1 MKEAV
6 LVNTELN
13 LDCMYTIGQ
22 SNKMILLKNVLEKN
36 NVTTFQYIESSLPN
50 VIDIVDEILSF
61 TEEAVIFRVTDMNYK
76 LVEKLITLLK
86 EEIEDIN
93 IILFGD
99 IAGSIEGIEIFK
111 EDEDYI
117 SKVLNKLDIES
128 SNYESKEIC
137 SFDDIDGIKE
147 CESFT
152 LDLTYDSEVIDLDI
166 IKNNINQVFSKNQNI
181 KIFFETKEIMKLD
194 EDSFNNLVEVIK
206 EIKGN
211 YGLIESGIDDK
222 KYLENIQYSNLIF
235 RANSIEDICNEDSIN
250 IRENCEVSIIVKE
263 YDEEKLSSVSEK
275 VMNQLRAAKL
285 RVFISAED
293 KNFRCVYVNSI
304 TGINNLPI
312 ENGIM
317 TWYQGTYPPTALN
330 NTVKHIYLS
339 ENIESDKL
347 NELDK
352 IASVNHAI
360 ISNEKLE
367 DKSVPYSKHNH
378 LIKKGINSNIE
389 ICVDSGFFKKTY
401 SEVQYKD
408 VRKVTGNHTDN
419 YILKILDD
427 EDLETFRSDI
437 ENFNKTGEL
446 PVYMVNGM
454 LKNSCR
460 FLPKGR
466 CQVNSIPRIDIDGKG
481 NISSCD
487 SNYKIGELGN
497 DYFDLMNNI
506 YKKSSE
512 EAINRNCS
520 ECSARDKCGACK
532 LLPESM
538 SKEKYCSFIRE
549 VENIDKFIISALVIK
564 MLMESSQYFR
574 DKSIE
579 DIKVI
584 NKGVSNL
591 FLKESKEK
599 SNGIV
604 KDSVV
609 LIKVHDDV
617 MIFDLVTN
625 NIIGISSLVSYT
637 LEGYMK
643 GYSLEEIKEISKGEF
658 ADNDDI
664 EKCIEEATVQLE
676 YSNIIERVA

>member
-389 ICVDSGFFKKTY
+389 ICVDQGSFKKTY

-427 EDLETFRSDI
+427 ED
-437 ENFNKTGEL
+437 
-446 PVYMVNGM
+446 
-454 LKNSCR
+454 
-460 FLPKGR
+460 
-466 CQVNSIPRIDIDGKG
+466 
-481 NISSCD
+481 
-487 SNYKIGELGN
+487 
-497 DYFDLMNNI
+497 
-506 YKKSSE
+506 
-512 EAINRNCS
+512 
-520 ECSARDKCGACK
+520 
-532 LLPESM
+532 
-538 SKEKYCSFIRE
+538 
-549 VENIDKFIISALVIK
+549 
-564 MLMESSQYFR
+564 
-574 DKSIE
+574 
-579 DIKVI
+579 
-584 NKGVSNL
+584 
-591 FLKESKEK
+591 
-599 SNGIV
+599 
-604 KDSVV
+604 
-609 LIKVHDDV
+609 
-617 MIFDLVTN
+617 
-625 NIIGISSLVSYT
+625 
-637 LEGYMK
+637 
-643 GYSLEEIKEISKGEF
+643 
-658 ADNDDI
+658 
-664 EKCIEEATVQLE
+664 
-676 YSNIIERVA
+676 